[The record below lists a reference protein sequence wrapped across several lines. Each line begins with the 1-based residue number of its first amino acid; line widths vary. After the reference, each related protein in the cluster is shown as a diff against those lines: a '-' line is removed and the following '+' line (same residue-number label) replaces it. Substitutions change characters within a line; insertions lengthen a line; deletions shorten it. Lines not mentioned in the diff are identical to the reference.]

1 MRSRRQ
7 LGASLTRGMLGA
19 GARHVRMVG
28 RCGLVG
34 VFKGT
39 GRQGFVDEIAEG
51 VHDGPR

>member
-1 MRSRRQ
+1 MRSRKQ

-19 GARHVRMVG
+19 AARHIRMVG
-28 RCGLVG
+28 RCGLIG